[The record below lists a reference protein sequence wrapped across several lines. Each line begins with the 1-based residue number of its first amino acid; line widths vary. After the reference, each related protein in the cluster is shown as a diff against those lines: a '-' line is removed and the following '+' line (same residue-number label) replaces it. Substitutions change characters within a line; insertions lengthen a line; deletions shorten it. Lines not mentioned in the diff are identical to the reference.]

1 MTNGQRNHKQT
12 NNKTIKNKFI
22 MKQFTLKSLLL
33 VLTILMGGVNAAAQT
48 TWSRC
53 TSVDDLLAG
62 GTFIIGYEATANSG
76 VIVPMQNAGTATT
89 SAAGYLY
96 GGTNSGS
103 STSSTIDMS
112 SVSETSLY
120 EFTISASTVVDG
132 AISIKCPNGYVGNTN
147 TKNNLKFFVEESSS
161 TAFTPTVG
169 ANDVFTLKIASNT
182 SYHSL
187 QYNSSSPRFAVYNGG
202 QKNVV
207 IYKKLIPES
216 SVETPIFTVS
226 SGTYTTTQTV
236 KVDNYSKDYIY
247 AYTTDGT
254 TPEFDSELNVTNG
267 AVYNHTA
274 GIEISSSCTLK
285 VIAVDS
291 EGNTSSV
298 ASATY
303 TLPVVFS
310 SLEDLVAKDLTSGTL
325 VTVSFTGVPIKE
337 IFVTNAGNR
346 DGVYFDIQK
355 DGNDIEIYCKNVPEG
370 WKKEDKLS
378 GTITGQWK
386 LYNRV
391 WEIVPVEEWTWE
403 DLTYTPAP
411 LKTDA
416 TLDFSN
422 KVSLLIGETDV
433 YTVTYS
439 GDGVLSVVSS
449 NPSVATAT
457 IEGSTV
463 TITPVAKGK
472 TTITVSAPST
482 ENYYAIEKSYDL
494 YVSAPLIPAASGY
507 ESVDFT
513 KIEPYVSLSSGS
525 SANVEDYQ
533 GQSFKMVFAKPQ
545 GSSTPTKYYYKGT
558 AVRAYTGN
566 TITITAAEKIFA
578 VKVNYDLSYV
588 DDEEEITGLGTT
600 EVVIK
605 FSKTCR
611 FTSIDVYYMGAS
623 LLATDGTAN
632 YATFSS
638 DKAVEFVDATVY
650 AVNVVNGVLQ
660 LNEVTSKQ
668 VPAGTGVLL
677 QSENET
683 APYFYI
689 NEAAAIDN
697 NLNLLMPASQEMSG
711 ISGSYTFYKL
721 AYDDYDAKTGLGFY
735 WGADKGG
742 TFTVKAGTAYLAV
755 PAVPNAA
762 SVKGFLLDGTPTA
775 IEGVEAENNTDVI
788 YNLSGQR
795 VQKAQRGLY
804 IVNGKKLMVK

>member
-1 MTNGQRNHKQT
+1 
-12 NNKTIKNKFI
+12 

-33 VLTILMGGVNAAAQT
+33 VLTILMGGVNAAAQA

-96 GGTNSGS
+96 SGTNSGS

-120 EFTISASTVVDG
+120 EVTISASTVVDG

-147 TKNNLKFFVEESSS
+147 TKNNLKFFISESATTS
-161 TAFTPTVG
+161 FTPTVG
-169 ANDVFTLKIASNT
+169 ANDVFTLKIAVNT
-182 SYHSL
+182 SYTTL
-187 QYNSSSPRFAVYNGG
+187 QYNNNSGSSRFAVYGG
-202 QKNVV
+202 TQKNVV
-207 IYKKLIPES
+207 IYKKQISES

-226 SGTYTTTQTV
+226 SGTYTTAQIV

-247 AYTTDGT
+247 AYTTDGS
-254 TPEFDSELNVTNG
+254 TPKFDSELNVTNG

-291 EGNTSSV
+291 AGKTSSV

-310 SLEDLVAKDLTSGTL
+310 SLQELVAAELTPGTL
-325 VTVSFTGVPIKE
+325 VTVSFTNVPIKE
-337 IFVTNAGNR
+337 IFVTKEGNR
-346 DGVYFDIQK
+346 NGVYFDIQK
-355 DGNDIEIYCKNVPEG
+355 DGKDIEIYYQNVPED
-370 WKKEDKLS
+370 WVKEGKLS
-378 GTITGQWK
+378 GTMTCPWK
-386 LYNRV
+386 KYNG
-391 WEIVPVEEWTWE
+391 TWE
-403 DLTYTPAP
+403 LAPEENLWDWTNLTYTAAKP
-411 LKTDA
+411 KTDA

-422 KVSLLIGETDV
+422 KVSLLIGESDE
-433 YTVTYS
+433 YTVDYD
-439 GDGVLSVVSS
+439 GDGVLSVESS
-449 NPSVATAT
+449 DPSVATAT

-525 SANVEDYQ
+525 VNVEDYQ

-545 GSSTPTKYYYKGT
+545 STNTPTKYYYSGK

-566 TITITAAEKIFA
+566 TITITAAEEIVA
-578 VKVNYDLSYV
+578 VKVNYVSGHV
-588 DDEEEITGLGTT
+588 DTGEKVSGLGTK
-600 EVVIK
+600 EVVISS
-605 FSKTCR
+605 SKTCR
-611 FTSIDVYYMGAS
+611 FTSIDVYYMGSS
-623 LLATDGTAN
+623 LPATDGTAN

-638 DKAVEFVDATVY
+638 DSDVEFVDATVY
-650 AVNVVNGVLQ
+650 AVNVDNGVLQ

-668 VPAGTGVLL
+668 VPADTGVLL
-677 QSENET
+677 KSEKET

-689 NEAAAIDN
+689 NEAATIDN
-697 NLNLLMPASQEMSG
+697 NLLKPASLAMSG
-711 ISGSYTFYKL
+711 SDKFYKL
-721 AYDDYDAKTGLGFY
+721 AYDNYEAKTGLGFY
-735 WGADKGG
+735 WGEENGG
-742 TFTVKAGTAYLAV
+742 VFTVKAGTAYLAV
-755 PAVPNAA
+755 PVSNTA

>member
-1 MTNGQRNHKQT
+1 
-12 NNKTIKNKFI
+12 

-53 TSVDDLLAG
+53 TSVEDLLAG

-76 VIVPMQNAGTATT
+76 VIIPMQNYGSATT
-89 SAAGYLY
+89 TSVGYLY
-96 GGTNSGS
+96 SGTEDTAGGK
-103 STSSTIDMS
+103 STIDFSSVNETSKYEVVISPSS
-112 SVSETSLY
+112 SVS
-120 EFTISASTVVDG
+120 G
-132 AISIKCPNGYVGNTN
+132 AITIRCPQGYVGNAN

-161 TAFTPTVG
+161 TAFTPTI
-169 ANDVFTLKIASNT
+169 AENDVFTLKIASNT

-187 QYNSSSPRFAVYNGG
+187 QYNTSSPRFAVYGG
-202 QKNVV
+202 TQKNVV
-207 IYKKLIPES
+207 IYKKIEGSISISMPDFSIYGGQLLEA
-216 SVETPIFTVS
+216 
-226 SGTYTTTQTV
+226 QTV
-236 KVDNYSKDYIY
+236 KVSNYSSDYTY
-247 AYTTDGT
+247 YYTTDGT
-254 TPEFDSELNVTNG
+254 EPSATNG
-267 AVYNHTA
+267 AQYNDEV
-274 GIEISSSCTLK
+274 GIVISTSCTLK
-285 VIAVDS
+285 MIAVDS
-291 EGNTSSV
+291 EGNTSSI

-303 TLPVVFS
+303 TFPVVFS
-310 SLEDLVAKDLTSGTL
+310 SLEDLVAAELTPGTL

-355 DGNDIEIYCKNVPEG
+355 DGKDIEIYYQNVPED
-370 WKKEDKLS
+370 WVKEGKLS
-378 GTITGQWK
+378 GTMTCPWK
-386 LYNRV
+386 NYKG
-391 WEIVPVEEWTWE
+391 TWE
-403 DLTYTPAP
+403 LAPEENSWDWTNLTYTATKP
-411 LKTDA
+411 KTDA

-422 KVSLLIGETDV
+422 KVSLLIGESDE
-433 YTVTYS
+433 YTVDYD
-439 GDGVLSVVSS
+439 GDGVLSVESS
-449 NPSVATAT
+449 DPSVATVSV
-457 IEGSTV
+457 EGTKV

-513 KIEPYVSLSSGS
+513 KIEPYVSLSSGQS
-525 SANVEDYQ
+525 VNVEDYQ

-545 GSSTPTKYYYKGT
+545 DSSTPTKYYYKGT
-558 AVRAYTGN
+558 AVRAYTEN
-566 TITITAAEKIFA
+566 TITITAAEKIFS

-611 FTSIDVYYMGAS
+611 FTSIDVYYMGSS
-623 LLATDGTAN
+623 LPATDGTAN

-677 QSENET
+677 KSENET

-689 NEAAAIDN
+689 DEADAIEN
-697 NLNLLMPASQEMSG
+697 NLLKPASQGMSG
-711 ISGSYTFYKL
+711 ISGSYKFYKL
-721 AYDDYDAKTGLGFY
+721 AYDDYAAKTGLGFY
-735 WGADKGG
+735 WGANNGG
-742 TFTVKAGTAYLAV
+742 TFTVKAGTAYL
-755 PAVPNAA
+755 AVPNAA

>member
-1 MTNGQRNHKQT
+1 
-12 NNKTIKNKFI
+12 

-33 VLTILMGGVNAAAQT
+33 VLTILMGGVNAWGEEVT
-48 TWSRC
+48 YTVTST
-53 TSVDDLLAG
+53 TSVTISGKAPGGSTATYKSTYTNKEQLTGGNSMTLTLSGFQGKKITGITLSMKSNSSKGAG
-62 GTFIIGYEATANSG
+62 YYEAKAGETILSSIGSATSGVKFNDPLWNGAWTTSYVDVIPSMTNDSYVIKADEDVTIVIGATANS
-76 VIVPMQNAGTATT
+76 
-89 SAAGYLY
+89 LY
-96 GGTNSGS
+96 CQS
-103 STSSTIDMS
+103 
-112 SVSETSLY
+112 
-120 EFTISASTVVDG
+120 FTLTYVDG
-132 AISIKCPNGYVGNTN
+132 DAVVVSVPS
-147 TKNNLKFFVEESSS
+147 F
-161 TAFTPTVG
+161 
-169 ANDVFTLKIASNT
+169 DVVTGS
-182 SYHSL
+182 
-187 QYNSSSPRFAVYNGG
+187 
-202 QKNVV
+202 
-207 IYKKLIPES
+207 
-216 SVETPIFTVS
+216 
-226 SGTYTTTQTV
+226 YTTAQTV
-236 KVDNYSKDYIY
+236 KVSNYSSDYTY
-247 AYTTDGT
+247 YYTTDGT
-254 TPEFDSELNVTNG
+254 EPSATNG
-267 AVYNHTA
+267 AQYNDEV
-274 GIEISSSCTLK
+274 GIVISTSCTLK
-285 VIAVDS
+285 MIAVDRA
-291 EGNTSSV
+291 GKTSSV

-403 DLTYTPAP
+403 DLTYTAAKP
-411 LKTDA
+411 KTDA

-482 ENYYAIEKSYDL
+482 DNYYEVEKTYDL
-494 YVSAPLIPAASGY
+494 NVSAPLVPAASGY

-513 KIEPYVSLSSGS
+513 QIEPYVSLSSGK
-525 SANVEDYQ
+525 NVDVEDYQ
-533 GQSFKMVFAKPQ
+533 GQSFMMVFAKPQ
-545 GSSTPTKYYYKGT
+545 GSSNSTKYYENGK

-566 TITITAAEKIFA
+566 TITITAAEEIVA
-578 VKVNYDLSYV
+578 VKVNYVSGYV
-588 DDEEEITGLGTT
+588 DTGEKVSGLGTK
-600 EVVIK
+600 EVVISS
-605 FSKTCR
+605 SKTCR
-611 FTSIDVYYMGAS
+611 FTSIDVYYRGSS

-638 DKAVEFVDATVY
+638 DRDVEFVDATVY

-668 VPAGTGVLL
+668 VPADTGVLL
-677 QSENET
+677 KSEKET

-689 NEAAAIDN
+689 DKAATIEN
-697 NLNLLMPASQEMSG
+697 NLLKPASLAMSG
-711 ISGSYTFYKL
+711 DYTFYKL

-735 WGADKGG
+735 WGADDGG
-742 TFTVKAGTAYLAV
+742 EFTVKAGTAYLAV
-755 PAVPNAA
+755 PNAV

-804 IVNGKKLMVK
+804 IVNGKKFMVK

>member
-1 MTNGQRNHKQT
+1 
-12 NNKTIKNKFI
+12 

-62 GTFIIGYEATANSG
+62 GTFIIGYEESAKSG
-76 VIVPMQNAGTATT
+76 VVIPMQNDGNATT
-89 SAAGYLY
+89 TSAGYLY
-96 GGTNSGS
+96 SGTEDTAGGK
-103 STSSTIDMS
+103 STIDFSSVNETSKYEVVISPSS
-112 SVSETSLY
+112 SVS
-120 EFTISASTVVDG
+120 G
-132 AISIKCPNGYVGNTN
+132 AITIRCPKGYVGNAN

-169 ANDVFTLKIASNT
+169 ANDVFTLKITANT
-182 SYHSL
+182 GNTTNYTTL
-187 QYNSSSPRFAVYNGG
+187 QYNTGSPRFAVYAGT

-207 IYKKLIPES
+207 IYKKLIPGS

-226 SGTYTTTQTV
+226 SGTYTTTQIV
-236 KVDNYSKDYIY
+236 KVDNYSEDYIY

-274 GIEISSSCTLK
+274 GIEISSTCTLK
-285 VIAVDS
+285 MIAVDNA
-291 EGNTSSV
+291 GKTSSI

-303 TLPVVFS
+303 TFPVEFS
-310 SLEDLVAKDLTSGTL
+310 SLEELVAAKLTSGTL
-325 VTVSFTGVPIKE
+325 VTVSFTDVPIKE
-337 IFVTNAGNR
+337 IYVTTGGYRN
-346 DGVYFDIQK
+346 GVYFDIQK
-355 DGNDIEIYCKNVPEG
+355 DGNDIEIYYQNVPEE
-370 WKKEDKLS
+370 WVKEGKLS
-378 GTITGQWK
+378 GTMTCPWK
-386 LYNRV
+386 NFNG
-391 WEIVPVEEWTWE
+391 TWE
-403 DLTYTPAP
+403 LAPEKDSWKWENLTYKAAKP
-411 LKTDA
+411 KTDA

-525 SANVEDYQ
+525 VNVEDYQ

-545 GSSTPTKYYYKGT
+545 GSSTPTKYYYSGK

-566 TITITAAEKIFA
+566 TITITAAEEIVA
-578 VKVNYDLSYV
+578 VKVNYVSGYV
-588 DDEEEITGLGTT
+588 DTGEKVSGLGTK
-600 EVVIK
+600 EVVISS
-605 FSKTCR
+605 SKTCR
-611 FTSIDVYYMGAS
+611 FTSIDVYYRGSS
-623 LLATDGTAN
+623 LPAKDGTSY

-677 QSENET
+677 KSEKET

-689 NEAAAIDN
+689 DEAAAIEN
-697 NLNLLMPASQEMSG
+697 NLLKPASLMPTSQEMSG
-711 ISGSYTFYKL
+711 SDKFYKL
-721 AYDDYDAKTGLGFY
+721 AYDNYEAKTGLGFY
-735 WGADKGG
+735 WCAENGG
-742 TFTVKAGTAYLAV
+742 VFTVKAGTAYLAV
-755 PAVPNAA
+755 PVPNAA
-762 SVKGFLLDGTPTA
+762 SVKGFLLAGTPTA

>member
-1 MTNGQRNHKQT
+1 
-12 NNKTIKNKFI
+12 

-33 VLTILMGGVNAAAQT
+33 VLTILMGGVNAWGEEVTYTVAST
-48 TWSRC
+48 
-53 TSVDDLLAG
+53 TSVTTTG
-62 GTFIIGYEATANSG
+62 
-76 VIVPMQNAGTATT
+76 NAPE
-89 SAAGYLY
+89 
-96 GGTNSGS
+96 GS
-103 STSSTIDMS
+103 SAT
-112 SVSETSLY
+112 
-120 EFTISASTVVDG
+120 F
-132 AISIKCPNGYVGNTN
+132 TN
-147 TKNNLKFFVEESSS
+147 TYS
-161 TAFTPTVG
+161 TKDQLTKGNAM
-169 ANDVFTLKIASNT
+169 TLTLSGFQGKKITGITLSMKSNT
-182 SYHSL
+182 SKGAGYYEAKAGETILSSIGSATSGVNFNNSL
-187 QYNSSSPRFAVYNGG
+187 WNGAWSTSFVDVTPSMTNDSYVIKDAEDVTIVIGATVNSLYCQSFTLTYVDGGAV
-202 QKNVV
+202 VV
-207 IYKKLIPES
+207 SVPIPS
-216 SVETPIFTVS
+216 FDVETGS
-226 SGTYTTTQTV
+226 YTTAQTV
-236 KVDNYSKDYIY
+236 KVSNYSSDYTY
-247 AYTTDGT
+247 YYTTDGT
-254 TPEFDSELNVTNG
+254 EPSATNG
-267 AVYNHTA
+267 TQYNDEV
-274 GIEISSSCTLK
+274 GIVISTSCTLK
-285 VIAVDS
+285 MIAVDS
-291 EGNTSSV
+291 EGHTSSI
-298 ASATY
+298 ASDTY
-303 TLPVVFS
+303 TFPVVFS
-310 SLEDLVAKDLTSGTL
+310 SLEDLVDAKLTSGTL
-325 VTVSFTGVPIKE
+325 VTVSFTDVPIKE
-337 IFVTNAGNR
+337 IYVTNGGYRN
-346 DGVYFDIQK
+346 GVYFDIQK
-355 DGNDIEIYCKNVPEG
+355 DGKDIEIYYQNVPED
-370 WKKEDKLS
+370 WVKEGKLS
-378 GTITGQWK
+378 GTMTCPWK
-386 LYNRV
+386 NYKG
-391 WEIVPVEEWTWE
+391 TWE
-403 DLTYTPAP
+403 LAPEENSWDWTNLTYTAAKP
-411 LKTDA
+411 KTDA

-422 KVSLLIGETDV
+422 KVSLLIGESDE
-433 YTVTYS
+433 YTVDYD
-439 GDGVLSVVSS
+439 GDGVLSVESS
-449 NPSVATAT
+449 DPSVATVSV
-457 IEGSTV
+457 EGTKV

-525 SANVEDYQ
+525 VDVEDYQ

-600 EVVIK
+600 EVVIT
-605 FSKTCR
+605 FSQTCR
-611 FTSIDVYYMGAS
+611 FTSIDVYYRGSS

-668 VPAGTGVLL
+668 VPADTGVLL
-677 QSENET
+677 KSEKET

-689 NEAAAIDN
+689 DKAATIEN
-697 NLNLLMPASQEMSG
+697 NLLKPASLAMSG
-711 ISGSYTFYKL
+711 DYTFYKL

-735 WGADKGG
+735 WGKDDGG

>member
-1 MTNGQRNHKQT
+1 
-12 NNKTIKNKFI
+12 

-62 GTFIIGYEATANSG
+62 GTFIIGYEATAKSG
-76 VIVPMQNAGTATT
+76 VVIPMQNYGTATT
-89 SAAGYLY
+89 TKAGILY
-96 GGTNSGS
+96 SGTEDTSGGE
-103 STSSTIDMS
+103 STIDFSSVNETSKYEVVISPSS
-112 SVSETSLY
+112 SVS
-120 EFTISASTVVDG
+120 G
-132 AISIKCPNGYVGNTN
+132 AITIRCSQGYVGNAN

-161 TAFTPTVG
+161 TAFTPTI
-169 ANDVFTLKIASNT
+169 AENDVFTLKIASNT

-207 IYKKLIPES
+207 IYKKIEGSISISMPDFSIYGGQFLEA
-216 SVETPIFTVS
+216 
-226 SGTYTTTQTV
+226 QTV
-236 KVDNYSKDYIY
+236 KVKNYSSDYTY
-247 AYTTDGT
+247 YYTIDGT
-254 TPEFDSELNVTNG
+254 EPSATNG
-267 AVYNHTA
+267 AQYNDEV
-274 GIEISSSCTLK
+274 GIEIKSSCTLK
-285 VIAVDS
+285 MIAVDRK
-291 EGNTSSV
+291 GYTSSV

-303 TLPVVFS
+303 TLPEVFS
-310 SLEDLVAKDLTSGTL
+310 SLEELVAAKLTSGTL

-482 ENYYAIEKSYDL
+482 DNYYEVEKTYDL
-494 YVSAPLIPAASGY
+494 NVSAPLVPAASGY

-513 KIEPYVSLSSGS
+513 QIEPYVSLSTGS
-525 SANVEDYQ
+525 LNVEDYQ
-533 GQSFKMVFAKPQ
+533 GQSFMMVFAKPQ
-545 GSSTPTKYYYKGT
+545 SSTTPTKYYENGT
-558 AVRAYTGN
+558 AVRAYKGN
-566 TITITAAEKIFA
+566 TITITAAEEIVA
-578 VKVNYDLSYV
+578 VKVNYVSGNV
-588 DDEEEITGLGTT
+588 DTGEKVSGLGTK
-600 EVVIK
+600 EVVISS
-605 FSKTCR
+605 SKTCR
-611 FTSIDVYYMGAS
+611 FTSIDVYYRGSS
-623 LLATDGTAN
+623 LPAKDGTSY

-650 AVNVVNGVLQ
+650 AVNVENGVLQ

-668 VPAGTGVLL
+668 VPAKTGVLL
-677 QSENET
+677 KSEKET

-689 NEAAAIDN
+689 NEAATIDN
-697 NLNLLMPASQEMSG
+697 NLLKPASLMPASQEMSG
-711 ISGSYTFYKL
+711 SDKFYKL
-721 AYDDYDAKTGLGFY
+721 AYDNYEAKTGLGFY
-735 WGADKGG
+735 WGAENGG
-742 TFTVKAGTAYLAV
+742 VFTVKAGTAYLAV
-755 PAVPNAA
+755 PVSNAA